1 MSAPTAAPDLSVII
15 PAFNEEARLG
25 GSLERILAYL
35 GGAERQDRTFEILVV
50 DDGSRD
56 ATAAVAEGF
65 AGDGVKVLRLDRNR
79 GKGAATRRGVAA
91 SGGRRV
97 LLTDADLSAPIEELA
112 KLEPALVA
120 AQVVLGS
127 RAVAGSQITRHQ
139 PLYRELMGKTFNKLI
154 RMAGVGEIHDTQC
167 GFKLLDGAVAREVFA
182 RMITDGFAFDVELVW
197 LARRLGY
204 RVVEVGVAWENSPSS
219 RVRVLADPP
228 RMLLEIA
235 RFRWHHRRFRRATAD
250 P

>member
-1 MSAPTAAPDLSVII
+1 MSPSTAAPDLSVVI
-15 PAFNEEARLG
+15 PAFNEETRLG
-25 GSLERILAYL
+25 QSLERILAYL
-35 GGAERQDRTFEILVV
+35 AGRPDRHEILVI

-56 ATAAVAEGF
+56 ATATVAETY
-65 AGDGVKVLRLDRNR
+65 AGDGVRVLKLDRNR
-79 GKGAATRRGVAA
+79 GKGAAVRRGVAA

-97 LLTDADLSAPIEELA
+97 LLTDADLSAPIEELT
-112 KLEPALVA
+112 KLEAELGE

-127 RAVAGSQITRHQ
+127 RAVAGSRITRHQ

-154 RMAGVGEIHDTQC
+154 RLAGVWRIHDTQC
-167 GFKLLDGAVAREVFA
+167 GFKLLDGAAARDVFA

-197 LARRLGY
+197 LARRLGH
-204 RVVEVGVAWENSPSS
+204 RVVEVGVDWQDSPSS

-235 RFRWHHRRFRRATAD
+235 RFRWHHRSL
-250 P
+250 